1 MKKISFSS
9 AALAFAILAIG
20 FALGC
25 ASAAPIKGGVGTALG
40 LVTIINS
47 GSTNSSGYTVKVYPN
62 GEADIAIQRPP
73 ESRKGNIPSSMASDL
88 FGAVHAAQSNG
99 RPSGAA
105 QCMKSASF
113 GTTLRVKYSTFTSVD
128 LNCPV
133 VGANASLKA
142 QVNKI
147 LATLK
152 VSPQI
157 GNMRSLPTNE
167 PRRME
172 GSPAASSSPPS
183 SP

>member
-1 MKKISFSS
+1 M
-9 AALAFAILAIG
+9 G

-47 GSTNSSGYTVKVYPN
+47 GSTNSSGFTVKVYPN
-62 GEADIAIQRPP
+62 GQAEIAMNPP
-73 ESRKGNIPSSMASDL
+73 PPATRQGTISRQMASDL

-99 RPSGAA
+99 RPSDADM
-105 QCMKSASF
+105 CMKSASF
-113 GTTLRVKYSTFTSVD
+113 GSTMRAKYSTFTSVD

-133 VGANASLKA
+133 VGANAKLRD
-142 QVNKI
+142 QINKI
-147 LATLK
+147 LDVLK
-152 VSPQI
+152 VHPAVGQF
-157 GNMRSLPTNE
+157 RTLPTNE

-172 GSPAASSSPPS
+172 GPPAASPSPTG